1 MKKGTLV
8 KFIGDG
14 KLKSLERTYV
24 YGTRADKILIEH
36 PQGNASDDP
45 RVKEYLLANYNLAP
59 TKKQFFIEA
68 NANELIALNADGTEM
83 QLQPAIQQLPDAA
96 TFIDEDITVTVPKS
110 FLLNLK
116 QYFVAQKQSMD
127 PNAEIPGM
135 PSFISKALKSFMS
148 KNQKEVLELSDYMIS
163 QVDEA
168 FTTIKVEGIIHDTE
182 VFDQAKQ
189 IQPTIVIDHTS
200 EQNSTPQTE
209 PEQTE
214 NTTENV

>member
-1 MKKGTLV
+1 MKKGILV

-45 RVKEYLLANYNLAP
+45 KIKEYLLANYNLAP

-68 NANELIALNADGTEM
+68 VASELIALNPDGSEM
-83 QLQPAIQQLPDAA
+83 KLQPVVQQLPDAE
-96 TFIDEDITVTVPKS
+96 TFVDEDITITVPKS

-127 PNAEIPGM
+127 PNAEIPGV
-135 PSFISKALKSFMS
+135 PSFVSKALKSFMS
-148 KNQKEVLELSDYMIS
+148 KNQKEVLELSDYMIG
-163 QVDEA
+163 QVDAA
-168 FTTIKVEGIIHDTE
+168 FTTIKVEGVIQE
-182 VFDQAKQ
+182 VEPLASAKQ
-189 IQPTIVIDHTS
+189 IEPTIIVDVVY
-200 EQNSTPQTE
+200 EQQNTPE
-209 PEQTE
+209 PEIKEAPQ
-214 NTTENV
+214 ENV